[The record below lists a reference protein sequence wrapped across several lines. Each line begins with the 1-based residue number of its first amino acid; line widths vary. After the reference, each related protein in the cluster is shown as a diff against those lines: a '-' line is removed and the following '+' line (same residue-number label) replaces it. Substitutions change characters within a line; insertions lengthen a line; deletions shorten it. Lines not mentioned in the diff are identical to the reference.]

1 MVLDKKNKVAQGKAV
16 IALGTEKEKK
26 NVAERRTAQ
35 NILPDNSKEHLGIQ
49 NCNTC

>member
-16 IALGTEKEKK
+16 IALWTEKEKK

-35 NILPDNSKEHLGIQ
+35 KYISR
-49 NCNTC
+49 

>member
-1 MVLDKKNKVAQGKAV
+1 MVLDKKNKGAQSKAV

-35 NILPDNSKEHLGIQ
+35 KYIAR
-49 NCNTC
+49 